1 VSPPTARPPAR
12 APRPADGRA
21 RAIDRLA
28 RAAPPERRVACDAS
42 TPSRAVPPRAS
53 AGAGAGALP
62 LWIAVAK
69 AAVLVGGVLLC
80 GFLITAILAGAG
92 VLQAGGCDA
101 PGAVAGGDI
110 PGSLVPIYTQAAARY
125 GLGARGPAVL
135 AAINWIETDFGRDLA
150 TSSAGAIGFMQF
162 MPSTWAAYGIDAN
175 ADGSADPRDPWDAI
189 FAAARYLRAN
199 GAPGDWSRAVFAYNH
214 ADWYVQ
220 KVLARADGYQAPG
233 AAAAAAACAAAP
245 ATGRLAKLIAEA
257 NRIDALRSNYLY
269 GGGHVTPAPATPPW
283 DCSSAWSRV
292 LQVAG
297 YAIPTM
303 TSSGFMT
310 WGDPG
315 PGRHVTLYA
324 TPAHVYGTIDGRA
337 WGTGASNPRDP
348 GGGPAWLPYTTN
360 PVPGFPGGTPT
371 VRHPPGL

>member
-1 VSPPTARPPAR
+1 VSSPA
-12 APRPADGRA
+12 APSRTGAERPADGRV
-21 RAIDRLA
+21 RAIERLA
-28 RAAPPERRVACDAS
+28 RAAPPERRVACDA
-42 TPSRAVPPRAS
+42 TAAPPPTRPPQPSGS
-53 AGAGAGALP
+53 GALP
-62 LWIAVAK
+62 LWAAVAQ
-69 AAVLVGGVLLC
+69 AAALVGGLLLS
-80 GFLITAILAGAG
+80 GFVITAILAGAG
-92 VLQAGGCDA
+92 ILQAGACDA
-101 PGAVAGGDI
+101 PGGVGGTDV
-110 PGSLVPIYTQAAARY
+110 PQSLVPIYTQAAARY

-150 TSSAGAIGFMQF
+150 MSSAGAVGFMQF
-162 MPSTWAAYGIDAN
+162 MPSTWATYGVDAN
-175 ADGSADPRDPWDAI
+175 GDGSADPRDPWDAI
-189 FAAARYLRAN
+189 FAAASDLRAN
-199 GAPGDWSRAVFAYNH
+199 GAPGDWNRAVFAYNH
-214 ADWYVQ
+214 AGWYVQ
-220 KVLARADGYQAPG
+220 KVLARADGYQRAAPST
-233 AAAAAAACAAAP
+233 AAVCAAP

-257 NRIDALRSNYLY
+257 NRIDALRSDYLY

-283 DCSSAWSRV
+283 DCSSAWSRL

-303 TSSGFMT
+303 TSTGFMA

-315 PGRHVTLYA
+315 PGRHVTIYA

-337 WGTGASNPRDP
+337 WGTGANNPRDP